1 MRMDRG
7 GAMNMGYPCGSG
19 GQKFPLQGSSGIGYE
34 ANPGV
39 PPATMNAG
47 SMRGSNMKMS
57 ALGRETGPV
66 GGQGPRGMW
75 PGTPAGYDRGREEY
89 EDPQQQ
95 NF

>member
-1 MRMDRG
+1 
-7 GAMNMGYPCGSG
+7 
-19 GQKFPLQGSSGIGYE
+19 
-34 ANPGV
+34 
-39 PPATMNAG
+39 MNAG